1 MDTKLNHSDL
11 SALLAKDNSLS
22 QSKSELF
29 TKTFFDIIIEGLE
42 KDGIVKINGLGT
54 FRMVDV
60 ASRSSVNV
68 NTGEKFEIK
77 GHKKLSFTP
86 ADSLKEKVNQPFA
99 MFEPVE
105 VNDDYVDED
114 TENRETITEDVE
126 VEPINET
133 PEVEQTTQTT
143 EIEDENVT
151 SAPVTEIENKEVDDT
166 ISPQEEEQDEEQSI
180 ESVKDSNIAEPESTP
195 IVEKEIKTVTN
206 NSLRKYRVWGFYLL
220 LTLLIVGTYIY
231 VYKYNI
237 EKPAT
242 DVVAVV
248 KPEKQIKNIVEKKQT
263 VTNEKKVTA
272 DTIQNNKTVEEVK
285 TTVKVEPT
293 GNEQFFITKEL
304 ESLPLANITLKDT
317 TMYECVGNIAI
328 HKVGANETLTKI
340 SLKYFKDKKLWPYI
354 VKHNNMQNH
363 NQLEIGMELAIP
375 RLIPKK

>member
-22 QSKSELF
+22 QSKAELF

-77 GHKKLSFTP
+77 GHRKLSFTP
-86 ADSLKEKVNQPFA
+86 ADTLKEKVNQPFA

-114 TENRETITEDVE
+114 TENRETVTEEAE
-126 VEPINET
+126 VEPTNEV
-133 PEVEQTTQTT
+133 PEIEQTTQTT
-143 EIEDENVT
+143 KIEDESVI
-151 SAPVTEIENKEVDDT
+151 SAPITEIENKEVDDS
-166 ISPQEEEQDEEQSI
+166 ISLEEEEQKEEQPI
-180 ESVKDSNIAEPESTP
+180 ESVGESNIADPESTP

-206 NSLRKYRVWGFYLL
+206 NSSRKYRVWGFCLI
-220 LTLLIVGTYIY
+220 LTLLIAGIYIY
-231 VYKYNI
+231 VYKYNV

-248 KPEKQIKNIVEKKQT
+248 KPEKQIKNIAEKDKT
-263 VTNEKKVTA
+263 VTNEKKVIT
-272 DTIQNNKTVEEVK
+272 DTIQNNKIVEKVK
-285 TTVKVEPT
+285 QAVNVEPI

-317 TMYECVGNIAI
+317 TIYECVGNIAI
-328 HKVGANETLTKI
+328 HKVGTNETLTKI

>member
-22 QSKSELF
+22 QSKAELF

-54 FRMVDV
+54 FKMVDV

-77 GHKKLSFTP
+77 GHRKLSFTP

-114 TENRETITEDVE
+114 VENNEIVTE
-126 VEPINET
+126 
-133 PEVEQTTQTT
+133 EQTTQTT

-151 SAPVTEIENKEVDDT
+151 SAPVTEIENKEVDDS
-166 ISPQEEEQDEEQSI
+166 ISQEEEQQQKEEEKI
-180 ESVKDSNIAEPESTP
+180 ESVEESNIAEPKSTP

-206 NSLRKYRVWGFYLL
+206 NSSRKYRVWGFYLL

-248 KPEKQIKNIVEKKQT
+248 KPEKQIKNIAEEKRQT
-263 VTNEKKVTA
+263 DKNEKKATT
-272 DTIQNNKTVEEVK
+272 DTVQNNKIVEEVK
-285 TTVKVEPT
+285 QAVNVEPI

-363 NQLEIGMELAIP
+363 NQLEIGMELSIP